1 MIPQANASH
10 FTKTKFLGH
19 HVLPI
24 FSRLPGP
31 PGWHPCLDGR
41 GRRGKCQGLSIS
53 SMLEATAVWLFSDL
67 PRAGEGP
74 WPLAVLPG
82 DAGGCH
88 RPVKAG
94 QMFSQRRCLRASP
107 LVSSGHGTCPL
118 PTPQKMKMD
127 FPPPSPLAD
136 KTKQKIQTKNN
147 SHKLTQ
153 ETKHVFCGAFENWIL
168 FK

>member
-53 SMLEATAVWLFSDL
+53 SMLEATAVWLLGDL
-67 PRAGEGP
+67 PGAGEGP

-88 RPVKAG
+88 RPLKAG

-118 PTPQKMKMD
+118 P
-127 FPPPSPLAD
+127 PPKKWKWISHHPLLLQ
-136 KTKQKIQTKNN
+136 TKQNKK
-147 SHKLTQ
+147 SKLKT
-153 ETKHVFCGAFENWIL
+153 TATN
-168 FK
+168 